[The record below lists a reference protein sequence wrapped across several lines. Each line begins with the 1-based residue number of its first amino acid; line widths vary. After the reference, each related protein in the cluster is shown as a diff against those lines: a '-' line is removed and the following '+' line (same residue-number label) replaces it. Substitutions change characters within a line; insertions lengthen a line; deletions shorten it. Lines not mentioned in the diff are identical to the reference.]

1 MGASPWPYGLTEV
14 TTAAT
19 ANPVFGVRKPGSVGL
34 PLPDLELKIFDEQD
48 NELSVGRVGE
58 IVVRPQKPFIMFSGY

>member
-1 MGASPWPYGLTEV
+1 MTEV

-19 ANPVFGVRKPGSVGL
+19 SNPVFGVRKPGSVGL
-34 PLPDLELKIFDEQD
+34 PLPDLEVKIFDEQD